1 MGLLYEKQVT
11 APSIEKEMP
20 EIKEAVSS
28 KVISATVA
36 EINDWD
42 ELSEVFD
49 GEKEIDG
56 TDDKLDAEDFDDEVI

>member
-20 EIKEAVSS
+20 EIKEAVSP
-28 KVISATVA
+28 KVNSAPVA
-36 EINDWD
+36 ETNDWD

-56 TDDKLDAEDFDDEVI
+56 TDDKLDAGEIDDELI